1 MYRKILCP
9 IDGSTA
15 SNKGVAEAINLANNQ
30 GAKLR
35 FFHVIDQY
43 VPVIDGVGSL
53 PHVNV
58 YDVLLKNAENV
69 IEQAQSQAK
78 KLGLDTE
85 AKIAEILGGNPAK
98 EIIKEAESWSADL
111 IIMGTHGL
119 RGFNRLVMGS
129 DAENVVRTS
138 AVPVLLLNAANHT
151 V

>member
-9 IDGSTA
+9 IDGSMA
-15 SNKGVAEAINLANNQ
+15 SNKGVAEAINLAKNQ
-30 GAKLR
+30 GAELR

-53 PHVNV
+53 PQVNV
-58 YDVLLKNAENV
+58 YDVLFKNAENV
-69 IEQAQSQAK
+69 IEQAQNQAK

-85 AKIAEILGGNPAK
+85 AEIAETLGGNPAT

>member
-9 IDGSTA
+9 VDGSAA
-15 SNKGVAEAINLANNQ
+15 SNQGVSEAIDLAKNQ

-43 VPVIDGVGSL
+43 VPIIDGVGSL

-58 YDVLLKNAENV
+58 YDVLLKNAEIV
-69 IEQAQSQAK
+69 IEEAQNQAK
-78 KLGLDTE
+78 KLGIDVETS
-85 AKIAEILGGNPAK
+85 IAATLGGNPAI